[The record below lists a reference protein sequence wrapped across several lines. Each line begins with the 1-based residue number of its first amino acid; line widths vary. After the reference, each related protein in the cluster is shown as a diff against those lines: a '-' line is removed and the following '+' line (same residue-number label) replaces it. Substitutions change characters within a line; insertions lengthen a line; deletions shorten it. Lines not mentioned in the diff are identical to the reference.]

1 MEYGLQQSAVL
12 GDWGEI
18 TVPVHLCCFYLLNG
32 DHNCAYFTG
41 FERIKL
47 ENLYKVFSKLHS
59 KEVIPCQHYLQFYL
73 K

>member
-1 MEYGLQQSAVL
+1 MVSSTQQLWETEGNYCASRSL
-12 GDWGEI
+12 
-18 TVPVHLCCFYLLNG
+18 LFYLLNS

-47 ENLYKVFSKLHS
+47 ENLYKVLSKLHS
-59 KEVIPCQHYLQFYL
+59 KEVIPYQHYLQFYL